1 VWEESGRIKIQAPW
15 LAMGGRQQRK
25 GRGREERGRGGAAGW
40 LGGMELGGRHGGE
53 LHAWSSARSSI
64 FPELCGHEVVVVR
77 EEEGNWKERVER
89 RKGREKKEKEEKIW
103 KIFQT
108 QKLQGEK

>member
-1 VWEESGRIKIQAPW
+1 
-15 LAMGGRQQRK
+15 MGGRQQRK

-64 FPELCGHEVVVVR
+64 FPEFCGHEVVVVR

-89 RKGREKKEKEEKIW
+89 RKGRKNMENFPNSKIAGRKINDNLLCWSKNYFCKRKK
-103 KIFQT
+103 
-108 QKLQGEK
+108 